1 MAILGLR
8 YFLVGFIPQTLCGD
22 GDPLDVLIMGDPV
35 EPGMLSVW
43 VPRRFMQLLST
54 FTIWRFV
61 LALRLGAVVDV
72 RPIGHMV
79 MEDEKGMDEKVLLL
93 RRITTLF

>member
-1 MAILGLR
+1 
-8 YFLVGFIPQTLCGD
+8 
-22 GDPLDVLIMGDPV
+22 
-35 EPGMLSVW
+35 
-43 VPRRFMQLLST
+43 MQLLST